1 MSAAGPKRPSIDWI
15 GRLVVAALPLALAA
29 CASSPKKSSSQAHA
43 LPDRDRVHSSAL
55 AHSGGRK
62 KSPYA
67 AAQEDLSKRGNYK
80 AGGLYAPGVKDTTPD
95 YIPDVDSIP
104 EPEVV
109 AEARSQF
116 GNRSPYVVLGKS
128 YKVLDSHDDYVE
140 TGTASYYGQ
149 KFHGR
154 RTSNLEVYDMY
165 AFTAAHKSLPL
176 PSFARVTNLDNGKAV
191 TVRVNDRGPFHD
203 GRVIDLSYAAAV
215 KLGIT
220 QRGTGRVEVRA
231 LHPGEAPPPMYA
243 SAANNPPPAPAAA
256 PPKTPS
262 EKTPSAI
269 DRLVS
274 AMPIASANAGEL
286 PPGVRIATGKPTPM
300 NAASAPVSA
309 APVKTTIATGKPAPV
324 AAEPAKTTVATGQP
338 APAKTVAS
346 AQPAAAAGK
355 SGPHDYRFD
364 MMQNGKS
371 MTADEFDAWMKSRQV
386 RVATGQPVAPSPAK
400 ALTKAEKRALEKQ
413 QREQQKLLA
422 KQQKEQQRAL
432 AEAEKAAKKAGKA
445 APATAVAAA
454 SQTALPAPPA
464 APPPPSPAKA
474 AAVVAAATPAAG
486 DVTLQ
491 VASFSARSNADRAL
505 GMLRGAGI
513 SAARLLDG
521 NSSSGQKI
529 WRLRVGPLQ
538 ADAAPELAAR
548 IVGLGFGQPQRVRD

>member
-1 MSAAGPKRPSIDWI
+1 MSAAGPKRSSIDWI

-29 CASSPKKSSSQAHA
+29 CASSPKKSSSQALA

-55 AHSGGRK
+55 AHAGGRK

-80 AGGLYAPGVKDTTPD
+80 AGGLYAPGVKDSTPD

-203 GRVIDLSYAAAV
+203 DRVIDLSYAAAV

-256 PPKTPS
+256 PAKTPS
-262 EKTPSAI
+262 EKTPSAM

-300 NAASAPVSA
+300 NAAPAAA
-309 APVKTTIATGKPAPV
+309 APVKTTVATGKPAPV
-324 AAEPAKTTVATGQP
+324 AAAEPVRTTVATGQP
-338 APAKTVAS
+338 APAKTVAG
-346 AQPAAAAGK
+346 ATPATATGK
-355 SGPHDYRFD
+355 PGPNDYRFD

-386 RVATGQPVAPSPAK
+386 RVATGQPVAPAPAK

-432 AEAEKAAKKAGKA
+432 AEAEKAAKKAGKTP
-445 APATAVAAA
+445 PATAVAAA
-454 SQTALPAPPA
+454 AQTALPAPPA

-474 AAVVAAATPAAG
+474 AAVVAATTPAAG

-521 NSSSGQKI
+521 NSASGQKI

>member
-1 MSAAGPKRPSIDWI
+1 MSAAGPKRSSIEVI
-15 GRLVVAALPLALAA
+15 ARLVVAALPLALAA
-29 CASSPKKSSSQAHA
+29 CASSPKKSNSEALA
-43 LPDRDRVHSSAL
+43 LPDRDRVHSSTL
-55 AHSGGRK
+55 AHGGGRK

-80 AGGLYAPGVKDTTPD
+80 AGGLYAPGVKDSTPD

-109 AEARSQF
+109 AESRSQF
-116 GNRSPYVVLGKS
+116 GNRSPYVVLGKT

-176 PSFARVTNLDNGKAV
+176 PSFARVTNLDNGKSV

-203 GRVIDLSYAAAV
+203 DRVIDLSYAAAI

-231 LHPGEAPPPMYA
+231 LHPGEVPPPVYA

-256 PPKTPS
+256 PA
-262 EKTPSAI
+262 KTPSAM

-300 NAASAPVSA
+300 AA
-309 APVKTTIATGKPAPV
+309 APAAAVKTTVATGKPAPV
-324 AAEPAKTTVATGQP
+324 AAAEPVKTTVATGQP

-346 AQPAAAAGK
+346 TAPAAATGK
-355 SGPHDYRFD
+355 PGPHDYRFD

-386 RVATGQPVAPSPAK
+386 RVATGQPVAPPPAK

-445 APATAVAAA
+445 APATAVAQA
-454 SQTALPAPPA
+454 ALPAPPA

-474 AAVVAAATPAAG
+474 AAVVAAATPSAG

-521 NSSSGQKI
+521 SSASGQKI